1 MNATL
6 KQLLT
11 GKDGETH
18 DIMRWLCL
26 VTCLVALGLEVYVVA
41 VHKSQPFDM
50 MGFGAGMGAV
60 FASVGAALKLKEGT
74 EP

>member
-1 MNATL
+1 MNAVF

-41 VHKSQPFDM
+41 IHKSQPFDVQS
-50 MGFGAGMGAV
+50 FGVGMGAV
-60 FASVGAALKLKEGT
+60 FAAVGAGLKLKEGT

>member
-1 MNATL
+1 MNEVL

-11 GKDGETH
+11 GKDGQTH

-26 VTCLVALGLEVYVVA
+26 VTCLAALGLEIYVVA
-41 VHKSQPFDM
+41 VIRTQSFDVQS
-50 MGFGAGMGAV
+50 FGIGMGAV
-60 FASVGAALKLKEGT
+60 FAAVGAGLKLKEGT